1 MGKECKETLL
11 REAKC
16 TQLQKKKWKF
26 IENKKYVEVGGEIR
40 QQHVKA

>member
-16 TQLQKKKWKF
+16 THLQKKNGNLLRIKNTLKL
-26 IENKKYVEVGGEIR
+26 VERYGNSM
-40 QQHVKA
+40 